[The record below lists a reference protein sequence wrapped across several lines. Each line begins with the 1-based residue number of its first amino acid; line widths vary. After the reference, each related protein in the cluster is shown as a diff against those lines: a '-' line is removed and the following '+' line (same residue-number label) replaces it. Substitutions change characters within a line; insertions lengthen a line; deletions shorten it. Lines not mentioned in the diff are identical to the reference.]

1 MMRYTGD
8 REVTSFTVAEDAE
21 ILSVRRAALVIG
33 HPGHELRLY
42 GWLAAVRPQVFIL
55 TDGSG
60 TTGIGRIASSS
71 QVLAKTGS
79 PLGKICAPFSDAGI
93 YEAIRDCNIEEFLT
107 LVDDLADT
115 FMRDEI
121 ELVVSDANEGYN
133 PTHDLCREIAQAAVE
148 KVRHMSGRLIP
159 HYEFCLTEWEH
170 GSTYAH
176 GERCVHTQ
184 LDHATLVAKIEASRA
199 YAELQDEVDRA
210 LAVSGVEHF
219 RVECL
224 KRVDDWATIDETY
237 KPQYEVWGEQRV
249 AEGKYASVLRFRQH
263 ILPIFLAL
271 RAHASFFEPLL
282 PAEEIQAFSL

>member
-1 MMRYTGD
+1 MARYTGD

-21 ILSVRRAALVIG
+21 IFSVSRAALVIG
-33 HPGHELRLY
+33 HPGHELRVY

-60 TTGIGRIASSS
+60 TTGMGRIASSS
-71 QVLAKTGS
+71 QLLAKTGS

-93 YEAIRDCNIEEFLT
+93 YQAIRDCNIDKFLT

-148 KVRHMSGRLIP
+148 KIRHMSGRLIP

-184 LDHATLVAKIEASRA
+184 LNHATLVAKIEASRA
-199 YAELQDEVDRA
+199 YAELQNEVDRA
-210 LAVSGVEHF
+210 LMMGGAEHF

-224 KRVDDWATIDETY
+224 KRVDGWAPIDQAY
-237 KPQYEVWGEQRV
+237 KPQYEIWGEQRV
-249 AEGKYASVLRFRQH
+249 AEGKYTSVLRFHEH
-263 ILPIFLAL
+263 ILPILLGL
-271 RAHASFFEPLL
+271 RAHASFFN
-282 PAEEIQAFSL
+282 PAMVGEEMQALSL